1 MTNSRQTTDL
11 ALASAVDLAR
21 MVRAGEVSP
30 VEILDAVYDRI
41 KTLDSRV
48 NAFCALTEESA
59 RAHARAAEAQ
69 VAAGS
74 PLGPLHGVPVS
85 IKDLLLTRGVR
96 TMRGSAVYADFVP
109 QENAPA
115 VDLIQAAGAIV
126 IGKTT
131 TPELGWKGVT
141 DSPVTGVT
149 RNPWNLD
156 LTPGGSSG
164 GAAVAVALGMGP
176 LAVGTDGGGSI
187 RIPASFTGVF
197 GLKPSF
203 GRVPVFPPSAVG
215 VMSHVGPIAFSVR
228 DAGLM
233 LNGMTGADVRDP
245 FSLPANGMDY
255 LAACDGGAQG
265 LRVAWSPTLGYA
277 PVDLE
282 VRTLCERAARVFADE
297 LGCVVEEADP
307 GFANPAPFFKLLWAC
322 GLGAAVRDYFPAW
335 AERMDPGLVAMVREY
350 DGASAAELA
359 GAHAERLKLYDV
371 LRRFFE
377 RYDLLLTPTMPTT
390 AWKAGVPIPVEIA
403 GGSTAEFRYTP
414 FTFPFNMSGHPAASV
429 PCGLASSGMPVGLQ
443 IVGRRWADAQVL
455 RAAAAFEEARPWPR
469 PPMSRTA

>member
-1 MTNSRQTTDL
+1 MI
-11 ALASAVDLAR
+11 
-21 MVRAGEVSP
+21 RAKAVSP
-30 VEILDAVYDRI
+30 VEVVEAVYDQI
-41 KTLDSRV
+41 HALDGRV
-48 NAFCALTEESA
+48 NAFCALTEETA
-59 RAHARAAEAQ
+59 RTQARVAEAR
-69 VAAGS
+69 VMGGG
-74 PLGPLHGVPVS
+74 PLGPLHGIPVS

-96 TMRGSAVYADFVP
+96 TMRGSAIYADFVP

-115 VDLIQAAGAIV
+115 VDLLQAAGAIV

-149 RNPWNLD
+149 RNPWNLN

-164 GAAVAVALGMGP
+164 GAAVAAALGMGP

-215 VMSHVGPIAFSVR
+215 VMSHVGPMAFSVR
-228 DAGLM
+228 DAALM
-233 LNGMTGADVRDP
+233 LNGMTGADARDP
-245 FSLPANGMDY
+245 FSLPQDGADY
-255 LAACDGGAQG
+255 LAACEGGVRG

-277 PVDLE
+277 PVDPE
-282 VRTLCERAARVFADE
+282 IRALCERAVRVFADD
-297 LGCVVEEADP
+297 LGCAVEEADP
-307 GFANPAPFFKLLWAC
+307 GFANPAPWFKLLWAC

-335 AERMDPGLVAMVREY
+335 ADRMDPGLVAMVREY
-350 DGASAAELA
+350 DGATAAELA
-359 GAHAERLKLYDV
+359 VAHAERLKLYDTT
-371 LRRFFE
+371 RRFFD
-377 RYDLLLTPTMPTT
+377 RFDLLLTPTMPTT
-390 AWKAGVPIPVEIA
+390 AWRAGVPIPVEIA

-429 PCGLASSGMPVGLQ
+429 PCGLSSGGMPVGLQ
-443 IVGRRWADAQVL
+443 IVGKRWADAQVL
-455 RAAAAFEEARPWPR
+455 RAAAAFEDARPWPR
-469 PPMSRTA
+469 PPMATL

>member
-1 MTNSRQTTDL
+1 MPPTNI

-21 MVRAGEVSP
+21 MIRSKQLSP
-30 VEILDAVYDRI
+30 VEIIDAVYDRI
-41 KTLDSRV
+41 KAFDGRV

-59 RAHARAAEAQ
+59 RARARKAEAQ
-69 VAAGS
+69 VMGGE
-74 PLGPLHGVPVS
+74 PLGPLHGIPVS

-96 TMRGSAVYADFVP
+96 TMRGSALYAAFVP
-109 QENAPA
+109 HENAPA
-115 VDLIQAAGAIV
+115 VDLLEAAGAIV

-141 DSPVTGVT
+141 DSPLTGVT

-164 GAAVAVALGMGP
+164 GAAVAAALGMGP

-215 VMSHVGPIAFSVR
+215 VMSHVGPIAFSAR

-233 LNGMTGADVRDP
+233 MNGMTGADARDP
-245 FSLPANGMDY
+245 FSLPADGTDY
-255 LAACDGGAQG
+255 LAACDGGVRG

-277 PVDLE
+277 PVDAE

-297 LGCVVEEADP
+297 LGCAVEEADP
-307 GFANPAPFFKLLWAC
+307 GFANPAPWFKLLWAC
-322 GLGAAVRDYFPAW
+322 GLGAAVRDYFPVW
-335 AERMDPGLVAMVREY
+335 ADRMDPGLVAMVREY
-350 DGASAAELA
+350 DSATAAELA
-359 GAHAERLKLYDV
+359 IAHAERLKLYDTT
-371 LRRFFE
+371 RHFFE
-377 RYDLLLTPTMPTT
+377 RFDLLLTPTMPTT
-390 AWKAGVPIPVEIA
+390 AWRAGVPIPAEIA
-403 GGSTAEFRYTP
+403 GASTAEFRYTP
-414 FTFPFNMSGHPAASV
+414 FTFPFNMTGHPAASV
-429 PCGLASSGMPVGLQ
+429 PCGISSTGMPVGLQ

-455 RAAAAFEEARPWPR
+455 RAAAAFEDARPWPR
-469 PPMSRTA
+469 LPLALAA

>member
-1 MTNSRQTTDL
+1 MQFTDL
-11 ALASAVDLAR
+11 AFASAVDLAR
-21 MVRAGEVSP
+21 MIRARKVSP
-30 VEILDAVYDRI
+30 VEVLDAVYIRI
-41 KTLDSRV
+41 KALDGRV
-48 NAFCALTEESA
+48 NAFCTLTEESA
-59 RAHARAAEAQ
+59 RVQARAAEAQ
-69 VAAGS
+69 VAAGG
-74 PLGPLHGVPVS
+74 PFGPLHGIPVS

-96 TMRGSAVYADFVP
+96 TMRGSAIYADFVP
-109 QENAPA
+109 HENAPA
-115 VDLIQAAGAIV
+115 VDLLQAAGAIV

-164 GAAVAVALGMGP
+164 GAAAAAALGMGP
-176 LAVGTDGGGSI
+176 LAVGTDGGGSS

-228 DAGLM
+228 DAALM
-233 LNGMTGADVRDP
+233 LNGMTGADARDP
-245 FSLPANGMDY
+245 FSLPADGTDY
-255 LAACDGGAQG
+255 LAACEGGVRG

-277 PVDLE
+277 PVDPE
-282 VRTLCERAARVFADE
+282 VRTLCERAARVFAEE

-322 GLGAAVRDYFPAW
+322 GLGAAVRDYFPVW
-335 AERMDPGLVAMVREY
+335 ADRMDPGLVAMVREY
-350 DGASAAELA
+350 AGATGAELA
-359 GAHAERLKLYDV
+359 GAHAERLKLYDA

-390 AWKAGVPIPVEIA
+390 AWRAGVPIPVEIA

-414 FTFPFNMSGHPAASV
+414 FTFPFNMSGHPAASA
-429 PCGLASSGMPVGLQ
+429 PCGLSSAGMPVGLQ
-443 IVGRRWADAQVL
+443 IVGRRFDDLGVLQASAAYEAIAPWADK
-455 RAAAAFEEARPWPR
+455 RP
-469 PPMSRTA
+469 ALG